1 MTRDSA
7 WTSWRGEASETLRR
21 PSAAA
26 RRYVSTSRKQTH
38 KRGFTR
44 GLAALIE
51 MDQLSRRL
59 RRESVTTTLLRD
71 RCPSTSAAIN
81 LLPFFVVES
90 FGRLG
95 TQGSEVLDQLAA
107 IAVGGTDGARYP
119 SKDVCKKHLFQI
131 ISVTTQVA
139 IS

>member
-1 MTRDSA
+1 MP
-7 WTSWRGEASETLRR
+7 EALT
-21 PSAAA
+21 
-26 RRYVSTSRKQTH
+26 K
-38 KRGFTR
+38 
-44 GLAALIE
+44 
-51 MDQLSRRL
+51 MDQLLQLL
-59 RRESVTTTLLRD
+59 RRKSTTITPALGI
-71 RCPSTSAAIN
+71 CPSTSAAIN